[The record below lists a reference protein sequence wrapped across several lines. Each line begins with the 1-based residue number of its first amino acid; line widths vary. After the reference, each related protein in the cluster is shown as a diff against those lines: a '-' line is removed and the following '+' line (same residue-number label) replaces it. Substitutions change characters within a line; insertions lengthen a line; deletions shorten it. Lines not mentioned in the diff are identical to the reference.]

1 MPRILEL
8 KEINN
13 EVWARLDT
21 PCLSGFYI
29 WSPEEAK
36 AAKRKAVMDFCFSLA
51 NKYIEETFLIPP
63 EGK

>member
-1 MPRILEL
+1 MPRILEF
-8 KEINN
+8 KEISG

-21 PCLSGFYI
+21 SYLSDFYI